1 MKVNVN
7 FVNRN
12 EVNMVRLASYKVRPD
27 KPIDPEEYFMLD
39 VSKLGF
45 AKLK

>member
-1 MKVNVN
+1 MKVNMN

-12 EVNMVRLASYKVRPD
+12 EVNMIRLAPYKARPG
-27 KPIDPEEYFMLD
+27 KPIYPEEYFMLD